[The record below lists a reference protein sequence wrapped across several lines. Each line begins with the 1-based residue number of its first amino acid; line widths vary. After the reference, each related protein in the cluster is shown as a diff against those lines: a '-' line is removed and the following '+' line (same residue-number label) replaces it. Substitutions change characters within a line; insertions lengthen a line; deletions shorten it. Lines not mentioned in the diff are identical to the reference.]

1 MDFNE
6 INNGILYLYSLEGEL
21 VINGIPSNIELSVSE
36 AEEKNLLLR
45 YLIVIPNYQNIEVNM
60 GKFLIDTKDISL
72 IEKGNNIYEL
82 TIFNNCHFSY
92 GYLFEIKNNK
102 IVNIKEE

>member
-45 YLIVIPNYQNIEVNM
+45 YLIVIPNY
-60 GKFLIDTKDISL
+60 
-72 IEKGNNIYEL
+72 
-82 TIFNNCHFSY
+82 
-92 GYLFEIKNNK
+92 
-102 IVNIKEE
+102 